1 MAMNSNQWQASKL
14 SRIAAGTTAVAA
26 TTLAVMAIH
35 LLAAY
40 YATGSLFASAAQ
52 WAA

>member
-1 MAMNSNQWQASKL
+1 MATNSNKWQASKIN
-14 SRIAAGTTAVAA
+14 RIAAGTTAIAA
-26 TTLAVMAIH
+26 TTLIVMAIH